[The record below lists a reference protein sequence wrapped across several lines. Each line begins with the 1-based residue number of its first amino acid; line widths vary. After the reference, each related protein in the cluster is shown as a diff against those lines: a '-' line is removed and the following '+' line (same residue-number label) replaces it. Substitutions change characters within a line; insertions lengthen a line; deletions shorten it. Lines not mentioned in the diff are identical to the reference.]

1 MILFGKA
8 GTAVGGFNGAASAR
22 SRKSEGYD
30 RLRGRNVASMG
41 PRARARGNG
50 TRRRCRNSQKFSFNG
65 AASARS
71 RKCPR
76 LPSQPAFQRLQWG
89 RERALAEI
97 RKVTHRRAAD
107 TRLHWGRESEI
118 AELVRDE
125 ERRLKGKE
133 LQWGRERALAEI
145 EQLSDI
151 RARLRGASMGPRARA
166 RGNPTG
172 NVAAAT
178 GRGLQWGRE
187 RALAEIAP
195 CPSAATSASWLQWGR
210 ERALAEM
217 WRLSRGRM
225 PWVGFNGAASA
236 RSRKCAR
243 RTDPHR
249 HGAASMGPR
258 ARARGNKRAAITVA
272 ESVPASM
279 GPRARARGNLLRCP
293 IG

>member
-107 TRLHWGRESEI
+107 TRL
-118 AELVRDE
+118 
-125 ERRLKGKE
+125 
-133 LQWGRERALAEI
+133 QWGRERALAEI
-145 EQLSDI
+145 
-151 RARLRGASMGPRARA
+151 PRATSPPPPDEGFNGAASARSRKLPRA
-166 RGNPTG
+166 HQPRQ
-172 NVAAAT
+172 V
-178 GRGLQWGRE
+178 RH
-187 RALAEIAP
+187 
-195 CPSAATSASWLQWGR
+195 
-210 ERALAEM
+210 
-217 WRLSRGRM
+217 
-225 PWVGFNGAASA
+225 GFNGAASA
-236 RSRKCAR
+236 RSRKCGVYLGVGC
-243 RTDPHR
+243 
-249 HGAASMGPR
+249 HG
-258 ARARGNKRAAITVA
+258 
-272 ESVPASM
+272 
-279 GPRARARGNLLRCP
+279 
-293 IG
+293 

>member
-107 TRLHWGRESEI
+107 TRLQWGRERAL
-118 AELVRDE
+118 AEMVRDE

-145 EQLSDI
+145 RGPWERVSE
-151 RARLRGASMGPRARA
+151 RFCFNGAASARSRKSHRQRRRRHRTRASMGPRARA
-166 RGNPTG
+166 RGN
-172 NVAAAT
+172 
-178 GRGLQWGRE
+178 
-187 RALAEIAP
+187 
-195 CPSAATSASWLQWGR
+195 CPVPI
-210 ERALAEM
+210 
-217 WRLSRGRM
+217 SRD
-225 PWVGFNGAASA
+225 
-236 RSRKCAR
+236 KCVM
-243 RTDPHR
+243 
-249 HGAASMGPR
+249 ASMGPR
-258 ARARGNKRAAITVA
+258 ARARGNVA
-272 ESVPASM
+272 FIS
-279 GPRARARGNLLRCP
+279 G
-293 IG
+293 

>member
-1 MILFGKA
+1 MGPRARARGNDPVWQGGHGSGWLQWGRERALAEICRLRPIA
-8 GTAVGGFNGAASAR
+8 GAQRGFNGAASAR
-22 SRKSEGYD
+22 SRKWNATSMPQFTKIQLQWGRERALAEMSPPAKSARLSAASMGPRARALGNPQGYPPPC
-30 RLRGRNVASMG
+30 GRYPASMG

-50 TRRRCRNSQKFSFNG
+50 AG
-65 AASARS
+65 
-71 RKCPR
+71 
-76 LPSQPAFQRLQWG
+76 
-89 RERALAEI
+89 
-97 RKVTHRRAAD
+97 RRAA
-107 TRLHWGRESEI
+107 LEG
-118 AELVRDE
+118 
-125 ERRLKGKE
+125 
-133 LQWGRERALAEI
+133 Q
-145 EQLSDI
+145 
-151 RARLRGASMGPRARA
+151 GASMGPRARA

>member
-76 LPSQPAFQRLQWG
+76 LPSQPAYHRLQWG
-89 RERALAEI
+89 RERALAEM
-97 RKVTHRRAAD
+97 
-107 TRLHWGRESEI
+107 
-118 AELVRDE
+118 VRDE

-166 RGNPTG
+166 RGNPWTVGTG
-172 NVAAAT
+172 LGTVL
-178 GRGLQWGRE
+178 LQWGRE
-187 RALAEIAP
+187 RALAEIP
-195 CPSAATSASWLQWGR
+195 PATSPPPPDEGFNGAASARSRKLP
-210 ERALAEM
+210 RAHQP
-217 WRLSRGRM
+217 RQVRH
-225 PWVGFNGAASA
+225 GFNGAASA
-236 RSRKCAR
+236 RSRKCGVYLGVGC
-243 RTDPHR
+243 
-249 HGAASMGPR
+249 HG
-258 ARARGNKRAAITVA
+258 
-272 ESVPASM
+272 
-279 GPRARARGNLLRCP
+279 
-293 IG
+293 

>member
-107 TRLHWGRESEI
+107 TRLQWGRERAL
-118 AELVRDE
+118 AEMVRDE

-145 EQLSDI
+145 PPATSPPPPDEGFNGAAS
-151 RARLRGASMGPRARA
+151 ARSRKLPRAHQPRQV
-166 RGNPTG
+166 RH
-172 NVAAAT
+172 
-178 GRGLQWGRE
+178 
-187 RALAEIAP
+187 
-195 CPSAATSASWLQWGR
+195 
-210 ERALAEM
+210 
-217 WRLSRGRM
+217 
-225 PWVGFNGAASA
+225 GFNGAASA
-236 RSRKCAR
+236 RSRKCGVYLGVGC
-243 RTDPHR
+243 
-249 HGAASMGPR
+249 HG
-258 ARARGNKRAAITVA
+258 
-272 ESVPASM
+272 
-279 GPRARARGNLLRCP
+279 
-293 IG
+293 

>member
-107 TRLHWGRESEI
+107 TRLQWGRERAL
-118 AELVRDE
+118 AEMVRDE

-166 RGNPTG
+166 RGNPWTVGTG
-172 NVAAAT
+172 LGTVL
-178 GRGLQWGRE
+178 LQWGRE
-187 RALAEIAP
+187 RALAEIP
-195 CPSAATSASWLQWGR
+195 PATSPPPPDEGFNGAASARSRKLP
-210 ERALAEM
+210 RAHQP
-217 WRLSRGRM
+217 RQVRH
-225 PWVGFNGAASA
+225 GFNGAASA
-236 RSRKCAR
+236 RSRKCGVYLGVGC
-243 RTDPHR
+243 
-249 HGAASMGPR
+249 HG
-258 ARARGNKRAAITVA
+258 
-272 ESVPASM
+272 
-279 GPRARARGNLLRCP
+279 
-293 IG
+293 